1 MPRKK
6 PSASDFVRSQPRSMT
21 APQVV
26 EAGKAK
32 GLKFSQNLVY
42 AVRAA
47 AKKKGRKAA
56 AGKVAPSRGVGASA
70 EAQFRGL
77 VVDLGISRSRALV
90 GEVES
95 AIAKVIRGA

>member
-6 PSASDFVRSQPRSMT
+6 MNASDFVRSQPRTMT

-47 AKKKGRKAA
+47 SKKKGRKANA
-56 AGKVAPSRGVGASA
+56 ANGAAPESADARFRRLVLELGVA
-70 EAQFRGL
+70 
-77 VVDLGISRSRALV
+77 RSRALV

-95 AIAKVIRGA
+95 AIAKVIRGG